1 MGMTNCERC
10 CFYEHCTKTGRCEN
24 KDCIYGRK
32 VKKEQDGNEKI
43 FFRYGGAIL
52 FACFVGIKIGR
63 YAADQEYDFAMTF
76 AVWVICSFVEGWL
89 THSLQINPELI
100 KLRDDNIELMRDNIE
115 LMDMIKEE
123 REKNGNQI

>member
-1 MGMTNCERC
+1 ME
-10 CFYEHCTKTGRCEN
+10 
-24 KDCIYGRK
+24 
-32 VKKEQDGNEKI
+32 VKKI

-63 YAADQEYDFAMTF
+63 YAADGEYDFAMTF

-89 THSLQINPELI
+89 THGLYANPEI
-100 KLRDDNIELMRDNIE
+100 FKLRKDNIELMQYEME

-123 REKNGNQI
+123 REKNGTES

>member
-1 MGMTNCERC
+1 M
-10 CFYEHCTKTGRCEN
+10 
-24 KDCIYGRK
+24 K
-32 VKKEQDGNEKI
+32 VIKKYT
-43 FFRYGGAIL
+43 RYGGAIL

-63 YAADQEYDFAMTF
+63 YAADGEYDFAMTY

-89 THSLQINPELI
+89 THGLYANPEI
-100 KLRDDNIELMRDNIE
+100 FKLRKDNIELMRDNIE